1 MVTSDAETPDEYIAA
16 LPEDRREAVRA
27 VRAVVRD
34 NLPAGFEEG
43 MLYGMIGWYVP
54 LERFPN
60 TYNGQPLGLAALA
73 SQKNYMSLYLNN
85 VYGDSTTEAWFKDR
99 YAASGKR
106 LDMGKS
112 CVRFRRLEDLPLDVI
127 GDTIARADLESYVA
141 GYQEALGSSR
151 RARAARGADADNP

>member
-1 MVTSDAETPDEYIAA
+1 MVTSDARTPDEYIAA
-16 LPEDRREAVRA
+16 LPEDRREAVRT
-27 VRAVVRD
+27 VRDVVRD

-43 MLYGMIGWYVP
+43 MLYGMIGWYIP

-73 SQKNYMSLYLNN
+73 SQKNYMSLYLNS
-85 VYGDSTTEAWFKDR
+85 VYGDPRTEAWFKDR
-99 YAASGKR
+99 HAASGKR

-127 GDTIARADLESYVA
+127 GDTIARVDLESYVA
-141 GYQEALGSSR
+141 FYEKVSGPSR
-151 RARAARGADADNP
+151 RTRATKGAGNP

>member
-1 MVTSDAETPDEYIAA
+1 MAGSDAATPDEYIAS
-16 LPEDRREAVRA
+16 LPPDRREALRTVRD
-27 VRAVVRD
+27 VVRR

-43 MLYGMIGWYVP
+43 MHYGMIGWYVP

-60 TYNGQPLGLAALA
+60 TYNGRPLGLAALA
-73 SQKNYMSLYLNN
+73 SQKNYMSLYLNT
-85 VYGDSTTEAWFKDR
+85 VYGDPTTEAWFKER

-127 GDTIARADLESYVA
+127 GDTIARVDLDAFLAAME
-141 GYQEALGSSR
+141 EARGSSR
-151 RARAARGADADNP
+151 GTRAAAKSGP

>member
-1 MVTSDAETPDEYIAA
+1 MVTIDAQTPDEYIAA

-27 VRAVVRD
+27 VRDVVRD

-43 MLYGMIGWYVP
+43 MLYGMIGWYIP

-73 SQKNYMSLYLNN
+73 SQKNYMSLYLNS
-85 VYGDSTTEAWFKDR
+85 VYGDPRTEAWFKDR
-99 YAASGKR
+99 YTASGKR

-127 GDTIARADLESYVA
+127 GDTIARVDLESYVA
-141 GYQEALGSSR
+141 FYEMASGSSR
-151 RARAARGADADNP
+151 RTRATKGPGKP